1 MKIICLQTYIKKEK
15 RNKLIF
21 NFIGNYSLLLSLI
34 TSLSLLVII
43 LINIKSLDDKLDY
56 KIKNLI
62 FFQFFFV
69 LVSFFSLIILFII
82 SEFSNLTV
90 YNNSHTTKPLFYKIS
105 GTWGNHEGS
114 LLLWLLILT
123 FSIFLYFLFA
133 KKRSNNEKFYTIII
147 QQIIIIGFS
156 IFTIKTSNPF
166 DLINPTPLNGLG
178 LNPILQD
185 PILAV
190 HPPILYLGYVST
202 SIIFSSS
209 LASLMV
215 SKVDNNWAKHIKN
228 WVFFSWIFLTAG
240 ILLGSIWAYYELG
253 WGGFWFWDPVENV
266 SLMPWLSLTA
276 LIHCI
281 LVLEK
286 RDTLKSWSIILSI
299 STFTLSVCGTF
310 LVRSGILNSVHT
322 FANDPDRGLY
332 ILIFL
337 FFLIFASLIIFFIY
351 ENKLK
356 NTNVA
361 FGMLTKESSILINN
375 WFVMYFLAVI
385 LVGTIYPIFLEV
397 ISNHKISVGP
407 PFFNKLIIPFLIP
420 FLIFMSMGPNF
431 NWIKN
436 VKFKNKIPL
445 IFFLILNII
454 IAFLILKNIGEAKLN
469 LTLLLAASIYLF
481 FTTFKDLIKK
491 TKFKNYSQQISHFG
505 FALLI
510 LSIVM
515 NAFLSREITTN
526 LKVGEEIN
534 FNDNKIKFEN
544 IEINDVKNY
553 KKLTAFFTIQENSSN
568 FLFKPEI
575 RIYNQPVIITSE
587 ADIKT
592 NIFMDRFLVINLI
605 KEDYEYFNVR
615 YQEKPLMIW
624 IWLSVLLIIFGG
636 LSNLLIKNE
645 K

>member
-1 MKIICLQTYIKKEK
+1 M
-15 RNKLIF
+15 IF

-356 NTNVA
+356 NTNVG
-361 FGMLTKESSILINN
+361 FGILTKESSILINN

-420 FLIFMSMGPNF
+420 FLIFMSIGPNF

-515 NAFLSREITTN
+515 NAVLSREITTN

-636 LSNLLIKNE
+636 LPNLLIKNE

>member
-1 MKIICLQTYIKKEK
+1 M
-15 RNKLIF
+15 IF

-34 TSLSLLVII
+34 TSLSLLVLI

-69 LVSFFSLIILFII
+69 LVSFLSLIILFII

-133 KKRSNNEKFYTIII
+133 NKRSNNEKFYTIII

-202 SIIFSSS
+202 SIIFASS

-337 FFLIFASLIIFFIY
+337 FFLIFTSLIIFFIY

-356 NTNVA
+356 NTNVG
-361 FGMLTKESSILINN
+361 FGILTKESSILINN
-375 WFVMYFLAVI
+375 WFVMYFLAVV

-420 FLIFMSMGPNF
+420 FLIFMSIGPNF

-534 FNDNKIKFEN
+534 FNDSKIKFEN

-636 LSNLLIKNE
+636 LPNLLIKNE